1 MKKPDW
7 KTPLILSAILFVLG
21 SFVYWLQFSHKP
33 KKERTE
39 AQTKKPLNFPAESDQ
54 IASFRI
60 KSAAGLIEGKCES
73 LSKKTCKVG
82 ATADWTIT
90 YPETLKG
97 DGDNIRDYLNNAS
110 GMSAAET
117 ISLAEESPDQRS
129 RILDEYGLSDPK
141 RTNLNTSFLELT
153 LENGKK
159 ITAWFGETHPI
170 GDKIFV
176 ASAVDGKLNDET
188 IFLVANFYRAN
199 LFDKNLTHFRDKS
212 IFQFDRMDVESFT
225 GKTPAGKLEGKLTN
239 GAWEINGMSAD
250 QDRIGTMLS
259 SIAQVK
265 AKEFP
270 KNTDWKGAK
279 STINFELRLK
289 KGSPVR
295 FELLTKAEGKPGS
308 KAQPAPT
315 RVFLRSPDLALVY
328 EVESNLLVQTNKK
341 RDELRRN
348 LLLTQGEKVLI
359 TRMKLEGK
367 AYKTPVEFNYEGS
380 KWAQK
385 TAEPKLDAGKVQ
397 GLIDQMA
404 TEHCPEIKT
413 PAPAPKGDTLTVT
426 MGDEKNPKKFSY
438 QIHEAD
444 GKFFARDH
452 LSRLNEAFLLP
463 DSMKNSFPLKADS
476 WKAK

>member
-7 KTPLILSAILFVLG
+7 KTPLILSAILFVFG
-21 SFVYWLQFSHKP
+21 SFVYWLQFSHNP
-33 KKERTE
+33 KKERSE
-39 AQTKKPLNFPAESDQ
+39 AQTKKPLNFSAEADQ

-82 ATADWTIT
+82 STADWTIT
-90 YPETLKG
+90 YPENLKG

-110 GMSAAET
+110 GMSASET
-117 ISLAEESPDQRS
+117 ISLSDEGPEKRV
-129 RILDEYGLSDPK
+129 RILDEYGLSDAK
-141 RTNLNTSFLELT
+141 RTNLNTAFVELT

-159 ITAWFGETHPI
+159 VAAWFGESHPI

-188 IFLVANFYRAN
+188 IFLVANFYRSN
-199 LFDKNLTHFRDKS
+199 LFDKNLTHFRNKT

-225 GKTPAGKLEGKLTN
+225 AKTPTGKLEGKLKN
-239 GAWEINGMSAD
+239 GLWEINGMAAD
-250 QDRIGTMLS
+250 QDRVGTLLS

-270 KNTDWKGAK
+270 RDTDWKGAK
-279 STINFELRLK
+279 STINFELGLK

-308 KAQPAPT
+308 KSQPAPT
-315 RVFLRSPDLALVY
+315 RVFLRSPGLALVY

-359 TRMKLEGK
+359 TRMRLEGK
-367 AYKTPVEFNYEGS
+367 AYPSPAEFSYEGS
-380 KWAQK
+380 KWVQK
-385 TAEPKLDAGKVQ
+385 NAEPKLDSGKVQ
-397 GLIDQMA
+397 GLLDLMA
-404 TEHCPEIKT
+404 TEHSPEIRT
-413 PAPAPKGDTLTVT
+413 PAPAPKGDTLTIS
-426 MGDEKNPKKFSY
+426 MGDEKNPNKFSY
-438 QIHEAD
+438 QIHESA
-444 GKFFARDH
+444 GKLYARDL
-452 LSRLNEAFLLP
+452 LSKLNEAFLLS
-463 DSMKNSFPLKADS
+463 DSLKNSFPLKADP

>member
-7 KTPLILSAILFVLG
+7 KTPLILSAILFVFG

-33 KKERTE
+33 KKERSD
-39 AQTKKPLNFPAESDQ
+39 AQTKKPLQFSAESDQ
-54 IASFRI
+54 VASFRI

-73 LSKKTCKVG
+73 LEKKTCKVG
-82 ATADWTIT
+82 STAEWTLT

-97 DGDNIRDYLNNAS
+97 DGDSIRDYLNNAS
-110 GMSAAET
+110 GMSASET
-117 ISLAEESPDQRS
+117 ISLEDETPEKRS
-129 RILDEYGLSDPK
+129 RILDEYGLSDTK
-141 RTNLNTSFLELT
+141 RTNLNTSFVELT

-159 ITAWFGETHPI
+159 VTAWFGENHPI

-176 ASAVDGKLNDET
+176 GSSVDGKLNDGT
-188 IFLVANFYRAN
+188 IFLVANFYRSN

-212 IFQFDRMDVESFT
+212 IFQFDRLDVESFT
-225 GKTPAGKLEGKLTN
+225 GKTSAGKLEGKFAN
-239 GAWEINGMSAD
+239 GVWEINGMAAD
-250 QDRIGTMLS
+250 QERVGTMLS
-259 SIAQVK
+259 SISQVK

-270 KNTDWKGAK
+270 KDADWKGAK
-279 STINFELRLK
+279 STVSFELRLK
-289 KGSPVR
+289 KGAPVR
-295 FELLTKAEGKPGS
+295 FELLTKIEGKSVAKSQPGV
-308 KAQPAPT
+308 T
-315 RVFLRSPDLALVY
+315 RVFLRSPGLSLVY
-328 EVESNLLVQTNKK
+328 EIESNLLVQTNKK

-359 TRMKLEGK
+359 TRVRLEGK
-367 AYKTPVEFNYEGS
+367 TYSPPAEFNYEGS

-385 TAEPKLDAGKVQ
+385 TAEPKLDPGKVQ
-397 GLIDQMA
+397 GLIDLMA

-413 PAPAPKGDTLTVT
+413 PAPAPKGDDLTIHL
-426 MGDEKNPKKFSY
+426 GDEKNPKKFTYRIYESG
-438 QIHEAD
+438 
-444 GKFFARDH
+444 GKLFARDL